1 MRQVPNILRR
11 AKAVS
16 SAHRMPD
23 GFILLDKRLM
33 VLRVL
38 TDEIFTG
45 CIPAARQ
52 EPLRQTEVACIP
64 GCTVEV
70 GEAELDFRMAIDIA
84 ALAGSKCS
92 CNQVGILDGDA
103 QQVSLAGRAEVGN
116 GGFIEVTDAVKLV
129 ACIHRF
135 PALCATRRQVVRI
148 PDGLR
153 GVEIAIRF
161 LSLGDQGDDGIH
173 TALDLGIPLY
183 GEDIGGAFDGFIDIR
198 VVETV
203 PLTGLRGRV
212 AEVFATSGAEVAKA
226 TGFFTLFE
234 DVWESDIAVAIDA
247 RFPEGI
253 PEGDLCMK
261 NRR

>member
-11 AKAVS
+11 AKAVR
-16 SAHRMPD
+16 SAHSVPD
-23 GFILLDKRLM
+23 GFILLNQRLV

-38 TDEIFTG
+38 TNEVLAA

-52 EPLRQTEVACIP
+52 EPLRKAEVAGIP
-64 GCTVEV
+64 SCAVEIR
-70 GEAELDFRMAIDIA
+70 EAKLDFRMAIDIA
-84 ALAGSKCS
+84 ALAGSKCC
-92 CNQVGILDGDA
+92 CNQISILYRDV
-103 QQVSLAGRAEVGN
+103 QEVPLAGCVEMGDGR
-116 GGFIEVTDAVKLV
+116 FIEMPDAVELV

-135 PALCATRRQVVRI
+135 PALCPTRRQVVRI

-153 GVEIAIRF
+153 GIEIAIRF

-173 TALDLGIPLY
+173 AALDLSIPLY
-183 GEDIGGAFDGFIDIR
+183 GEDIRGAFDGFIDIR
-198 VVETV
+198 VVEAV

-212 AEVFATSGAEVAKA
+212 AEVFATSGAEVAKS
-226 TGFFTLFE
+226 TGFLTLFE